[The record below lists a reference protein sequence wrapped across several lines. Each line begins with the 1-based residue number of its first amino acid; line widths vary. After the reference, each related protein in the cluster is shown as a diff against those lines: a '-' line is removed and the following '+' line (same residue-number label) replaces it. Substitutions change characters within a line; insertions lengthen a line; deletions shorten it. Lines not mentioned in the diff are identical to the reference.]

1 LRPRDLPP
9 ATCGRARLTAP
20 LRKGARPASVISRWW
35 RTGAGAGVHIRLLTF
50 QRGCA
55 SRLTVRAARVRSR
68 RLGNLRHAPR
78 QPCTLCRG
86 AAEPSTSHARTV
98 ARSWKRW
105 RTRKPQTQKERSGV
119 SFSDNEEKMIKIK
132 ETIKITNRYT
142 ESVLYTS
149 ETADS
154 LREAVIQ
161 AVVEGVV
168 LRCAF
173 LRHAD
178 LTGAYLV
185 RAYLAGANLTA
196 AELAGADLSGADL
209 ARADLARANLSG
221 ADLSDA
227 NLARANLRGA
237 DLTRANLVNADLTD
251 ADLTGADLTGADLT
265 NA

>member
-1 LRPRDLPP
+1 HRGLRGHDKELTHRSISPLRPSDLPP
-9 ATCGRARLTAP
+9 ATCGSARLTAP

-119 SFSDNEEKMIKIK
+119 SFQIMRRKMIKI
-132 ETIKITNRYT
+132 TSRYT
-142 ESVLYTS
+142 LRTLYACDNV
-149 ETADS
+149 ES
-154 LREAVIQ
+154 LREAVEQ
-161 AVVEGVV
+161 AVAWGVE
-168 LRCAF
+168 LRE
-173 LRHAD
+173 AD
-178 LTGAYLV
+178 LTC
-185 RAYLAGANLTA
+185 
-196 AELAGADLSGADL
+196 AELTGAVLMY
-209 ARADLARANLSG
+209 
-221 ADLSDA
+221 
-227 NLARANLRGA
+227 
-237 DLTRANLVNADLTD
+237 
-251 ADLTGADLTGADLT
+251 ADLTGAD
-265 NA
+265 